1 MQLSDT
7 RALGLLAIVSCWP
20 FASFVEN
27 NATQL
32 TLSDV
37 GVVALLWTALLAA
50 ACTLAWISAR
60 LFRVPMLLSAVPV
73 AGAAVVFMLYGA
85 VLDDTHSVAAYIVL
99 AAVVVT
105 ALAVAVRREALHRP
119 LIVFALIASLSPF
132 ALLALHLAK
141 HYPRD
146 EPQAVPHPVWA
157 QPVKIRPNVLHVIVD
172 GYAHSATLAAL
183 AGLDNSG
190 FERELEKR
198 GFVVVEKA
206 ASNYPTT
213 YLSLAATLSMDYVA
227 LPETP
232 YKDRQKFYGVIG
244 GAGAAVAGFRRA
256 GYAYLHSGSGWGAA
270 WCSGREDLCLNR
282 DNELRD
288 RLGEAGFKVVRM
300 TPLRAWAGGEEVLA
314 KRGGIESI
322 QHSLDSMYLRQPFY
336 AFAHSLPPHPP
347 WFARADCAERKPV
360 GALHQ
365 WPDPG
370 AYREAVLCVNRKL
383 VQMVD
388 AVVSRDPDAL
398 IVLQADHGSGFNA
411 RMFAVPLDQWSRPM
425 VEERFRTF
433 LAIRAPSSC
442 RQWIQPDLTGVNV
455 LRLVAGCLQQR
466 TPDYL
471 PNRFFAAAYDF
482 GEEFGKVAE
491 LRQPPW

>member
-1 MQLSDT
+1 MQISDI
-7 RALGLLAIVSCWP
+7 RALGLLAVVSCWP
-20 FASFVEN
+20 FASFVEQN
-27 NATQL
+27 LRQL

-37 GVVALLWTALLAA
+37 GVVAALWAALLAA
-50 ACTLAWISAR
+50 ACALAWALAR
-60 LFRVPMLLSAVPV
+60 MFRMPMLFSAVPV
-73 AGAAVVFMLYGA
+73 AGAAVLFMLCGA
-85 VLDDTHSVAAYIVL
+85 VLDETHSAAAYIVL
-99 AAVVVT
+99 IAVVVA
-105 ALAVAVRREALHRP
+105 ALAYAVRREALRRP
-119 LIVFALIASLSPF
+119 LIVFALVASLSPL
-132 ALLALHLAK
+132 ALLAVHLAK
-141 HYPRD
+141 HYPGD
-146 EPQAVPHPVWA
+146 EPQAAPHPVWA

-172 GYAHSATLAAL
+172 GYAHSKTLAAL

-190 FERELEKR
+190 FERELAQR

-213 YLSLAATLSMDYVA
+213 YLSLAGTLNMDYVA

-232 YKDRQKFYGVIG
+232 YADRRKFYLVIG
-244 GAGAAVAGFRRA
+244 GAGSAVAGFRSA
-256 GYAYLHSGSGWGAA
+256 GYSYLHSGSGWGAA

-322 QHSLDSMYLRQPFY
+322 QQSLGSMYLRQPFY

-347 WFARADCAERKPV
+347 YFVRADCAERKPV
-360 GALHQ
+360 GALHD
-365 WPDPG
+365 WADPG
-370 AYREAVLCVNRKL
+370 AYRETVLCLNRKL
-383 VQMVD
+383 VQLVD
-388 AVVSRDPDAL
+388 AVLSRDAEAM

-411 RMFAVPLDQWSRPM
+411 RMFTVPIDQWTKPM

-442 RQWIQPDLTGVNV
+442 RQWIRDDLTGVNV
-455 LRLVAGCLQQR
+455 LRFVAGCLQQR

-471 PNRFFAAAYDF
+471 PNRFFAAAYDSS
-482 GEEFGKVAE
+482 EEFGKVAE